1 MILFVL
7 LLFLSL
13 FCIWQNNSIV
23 ISQYHYTS
31 DKLPDSFAGFKI
43 LHISDFHNKQF
54 GNNQSQIIKKIA
66 ACTPDIIVI
75 TGDLIDRR
83 HYDLATAME
92 LARQLVP
99 IAPVYYVPGNHEAW
113 SGHYAEIKE
122 QLLQAKVT
130 VLDNQALTYT
140 IGEDAIT
147 IAGLK
152 DPAFLTSDY
161 LEDTNTVALES
172 SLSTLAQ
179 NRHFMVL
186 LSHRP
191 ELMDLYKKY
200 QIDLVFAG
208 HTHGGQIRLPLV
220 GALIAPNQGLFPK
233 YDAGRYDEEG
243 STMFVSRGLGNS
255 LVPFRLFNRPE
266 LVVVTLKNSP

>member
-1 MILFVL
+1 
-7 LLFLSL
+7 
-13 FCIWQNNSIV
+13 
-23 ISQYHYTS
+23 
-31 DKLPDSFAGFKI
+31 
-43 LHISDFHNKQF
+43 
-54 GNNQSQIIKKIA
+54 
-66 ACTPDIIVI
+66 
-75 TGDLIDRR
+75 
-83 HYDLATAME
+83 
-92 LARQLVP
+92 
-99 IAPVYYVPGNHEAW
+99 
-113 SGHYAEIKE
+113 
-122 QLLQAKVT
+122 
-130 VLDNQALTYT
+130 
-140 IGEDAIT
+140 
-147 IAGLK
+147 
-152 DPAFLTSDY
+152 
-161 LEDTNTVALES
+161 
-172 SLSTLAQ
+172 
-179 NRHFMVL
+179 MVL